1 MHKGDILLR
10 HYKDMS
16 AEDQRTFDRWLKAN
30 LVIGSIVAAG
40 IVAMALAGS
49 NALGPRSAVAN
60 DPVATG
66 AQASETQRTPTGPLS
81 AYELMIR
88 MAPDRLPVEQVDEP
102 F

>member
-1 MHKGDILLR
+1 MHKGDILR
-10 HYKDMS
+10 QYKDMS
-16 AEDQRTFDRWLKAN
+16 GEDQRTFDRWLKAN
-30 LVIGSIVAAG
+30 LVIGSIIAAG

-60 DPVATG
+60 DPVTT

-88 MAPDRLPVEQVDEP
+88 MAPDRLPVEHVDEP